1 MNKKAFI
8 NELGRRLY
16 VLDASERKDILNE
29 YSDTI
34 DEKVKHGKTEEEA
47 IADFGNIDE
56 LVKEILSAYKI
67 NPHFDQHEESDFKKT
82 TKELGN
88 SFERFIKEGARKLS
102 DFTRD
107 VVDEVKNH
115 NENITIELV
124 FEILLKG
131 LVMLILFAVLSFP
144 FALFRELGLHIF
156 DFLIFPL
163 NHLLSVVWYIVVA
176 ILYFL
181 ACVLVAIAMFK
192 DYFKNS
198 GQSSKKEEKKK
209 TENHKK
215 KEKITSE
222 EKILMDEAKSPVVS
236 NKKEKKHPILDI
248 FTLIVKV
255 GIIFMTLPLLFLN
268 IGIVCVLCFIIFL
281 MFKGIFF
288 IDVLLVGIGCG
299 LIFGHLQNIIYT
311 LTLTKKKVHFYP
323 FMIGICLL
331 FLGSLFLFDRCMNLK
346 YINDLPENTY
356 VETKEEFVEDI
367 TKTTIL
373 ANEYVTLDIDN
384 SLEDGKM
391 RVVVYYYPSMSDI
404 QSYWMEEDDE
414 NYYWIRNNSKEA
426 YYDYQVFFKTLESI
440 EKEQTIYAYHK
451 LLEVRVN
458 VYTNENTRSLLHL
471 YDN

>member
-67 NPHFDQHEESDFKKT
+67 NPNFDQHEESDFKKT

-88 SFERFIKEGARKLS
+88 SFERFIKEGAAKLS

-107 VVDEVKNH
+107 VVEEVKNH

-131 LVMLILFAVLSFP
+131 LVMLIIFAVLAFP
-144 FALFRELGLHIF
+144 FAVFRELGLHIF

-163 NHLLSVVWYIVVA
+163 NHLLGVVWYIIVA

-181 ACVLVAIAMFK
+181 TCALVAIAMFK
-192 DYFKNS
+192 DYFKNR
-198 GQSSKKEEKKK
+198 GNDSKKDGKKK
-209 TENHKK
+209 SENNKK

-222 EKILMDEAKSPVVS
+222 EKIQMEETKSPIVS
-236 NKKEKKHPILDI
+236 DKKEKKHPILDI

-268 IGIVCVLCFIIFL
+268 IGIACGLCFIIFL

-288 IDVLLVGIGCG
+288 IDALLVGIGCA

-311 LTLTKKKVHFYP
+311 LTLTKKKVRFYP
-323 FMIGICLL
+323 FIIGACLL
-331 FLGSLFLFDRCMNLK
+331 FLGGLFMFDRCMNLK
-346 YINDLPENTY
+346 YVDDLPENAY
-356 VETKEEFVEDI
+356 VETKEEFIEDI
-367 TKTTIL
+367 TKTTVLENDNI
-373 ANEYVTLDIDN
+373 TLEIDN

-391 RVVVYYYPSMSDI
+391 RVIVYYYPSSNGI
-404 QSYWMEEDDE
+404 QPYWVEGEDK
-414 NYYWIRNNSKEA
+414 NYYRIQNDRQGA
-426 YYDYQVFFKTLESI
+426 YNDYQLFFKTLESI
-440 EKEQTIYAYHK
+440 EKEKTIYDYNK

-458 VYTNENTRSLLHL
+458 VYTNEKTRPLLHL
-471 YDN
+471 YDD